1 MIPGLF
7 LARCLRARLVTAS
20 LSLSAVFILLLAAA
34 TCLAGSVSP
43 QTIIAA
49 LRSKPGFLPMIPN
62 SVRYARGS
70 EATLSQYDQKHGVIA
85 YFTLAANYEDA
96 SATSGIGYRVFTNN
110 AAAEDYWGEMS
121 AANNDKIMNALGSD
135 ISEDIHYDVKTD
147 WPWRGRQPFKDMVCE
162 TYISTKP
169 EHLATARCYAQHL
182 DLPVVVSGI
191 RVVQVSATLTEAE
204 AKQQFGDA
212 ERKELTKIAAS
223 MLCAG
228 MARVEAIETDG
239 Q

>member
-1 MIPGLF
+1 VIFALSPLF
-7 LARCLRARLVTAS
+7 PV
-20 LSLSAVFILLLAAA
+20 
-34 TCLAGSVSP
+34 CLAGSLAP

-62 SVRYARGS
+62 SVHDARGS
-70 EATLSQYDQKHGVIA
+70 EAPVSPYDKEHGVIA

-96 SATSGIGYRVFTNN
+96 SATSGIGYRVFSNSE
-110 AAAEDYWGEMS
+110 AAEKYWGEMS
-121 AANNDKIMNALGSD
+121 AENNDKIMSALGSD
-135 ISEDIHYDVKTD
+135 INEDILYNVKTD
-147 WPWRGRQPFKDMVCE
+147 WPWRGRQPFKDIVCE
-162 TYISTKP
+162 TYISTRS

-191 RVVQVSATLTEAE
+191 RVVRVDSALTKAE

-212 ERKELTKIAAS
+212 ERKELTKLAAS

-228 MARVEAIETDG
+228 MARIEAIETDG